1 MNQAIT
7 MNNAN
12 VSRTN
17 SSLTTLDSNQKT
29 LNTKVNEMAAT
40 LHQLN
45 AALSRMGMGNTMP
58 TYPPVVYPAP
68 QYPGSPSYVPQVP
81 PAPPILMFLKLV
93 QLDVEDV
100 AKAEVDE
107 VEEVRSK
114 ASLTV
119 RGSTKCRTALEII
132 NVSKI
137 SVVDTNFVLPPKLD
151 STASSS
157 NYYHALH
164 AEEEDENEYDDDV
177 TVVTLNTSCNKG
189 YCSTGT
195 YTTEEDTDD
204 DWTTDDDSTSEEE
217 STKSDNKIQ
226 RNSEKNNNVTHQQAW
241 NSIIQV
247 NNLQDLPAA
256 NIIFDNQRVVK
267 QVEIEYAL
275 SDSGASG
282 HFLVEGAPV
291 TRKRVAKNPISI
303 VLPDGSTVQSTH
315 TCHLDIP
322 WLPDN
327 MTEAHIVPQLA
338 HSSLIST
345 RKFYEAGCKV
355 VFDIDECRVYYNN
368 ELVLVGRRDR
378 RSRL

>member
-1 MNQAIT
+1 M
-7 MNNAN
+7 
-12 VSRTN
+12 
-17 SSLTTLDSNQKT
+17 
-29 LNTKVNEMAAT
+29 
-40 LHQLN
+40 
-45 AALSRMGMGNTMP
+45 
-58 TYPPVVYPAP
+58 
-68 QYPGSPSYVPQVP
+68 
-81 PAPPILMFLKLV
+81 
-93 QLDVEDV
+93 
-100 AKAEVDE
+100 
-107 VEEVRSK
+107 
-114 ASLTV
+114 
-119 RGSTKCRTALEII
+119 
-132 NVSKI
+132 
-137 SVVDTNFVLPPKLD
+137 LPPKLD
-151 STASSS
+151 STSSS

-177 TVVTLNTSCNKG
+177 TVVTSNTSCNKG

-226 RNSEKNNNVTHQQAW
+226 RNSEKNNNVTRQQAW

-322 WLPDN
+322 WLPDK

-345 RKFYEAGCKV
+345 RKFCEAGCKV

-368 ELVLVGRRDR
+368 ELVLVGGRDR
-378 RSRL
+378 RSRLWKLPINPQQKPGVPRVVSELDINIPTDVQQIRLLQFIHYHINNNNSNTCIKPFSIFQYQHC